1 MTNGGKDSDRR
12 AIIDTD
18 EIPNDRAL
26 GDVAINPIGGAA
38 LVTQA
43 LNRGY
48 FGELPL
54 PGLYQALHDLTE
66 AAKAGDLADQ
76 RALLVSQSVSLNAI
90 FVELVRRAAANM
102 GEHMHATDH
111 YMRLAL
117 KAQAQCRATVEAL
130 DRLVNGHQQLVK
142 HVHVNEGGQAIVADQ
157 LHHHA
162 GGRENGKLADQPHA
176 QGSRGSALPRPD
188 PFGQAVPIPCDQGTE
203 KVPHARRQRKRRT
216 AR

>member
-1 MTNGGKDSDRR
+1 MTNSIANGQVATDADIVPTDRML
-12 AIIDTD
+12 A
-18 EIPNDRAL
+18 
-26 GDVAINPIGGAA
+26 DVAVNPIAGAA
-38 LVTQA
+38 IVTQT
-43 LNRGY
+43 LSRGL

-54 PGLYQALHDLTE
+54 PGLLEAVLDATE
-66 AAKAGDLADQ
+66 AAKAGNLADQ
-76 RALLVSQSVSLNAI
+76 RALLASQTLSLNAI

-117 KAQAQCRATVEAL
+117 KAQAQCRATIEAL
-130 DRLVNGHQQLVK
+130 DRLANGHQQPVK
-142 HVHVNEGGQAIVADQ
+142 HVHVNQGGQAIVTDQ

-176 QGSRGSALPRPD
+176 QGSCGPALPRPD
-188 PFGQAVPIPCDQGTE
+188 PLGQAMPVPCDQGTE